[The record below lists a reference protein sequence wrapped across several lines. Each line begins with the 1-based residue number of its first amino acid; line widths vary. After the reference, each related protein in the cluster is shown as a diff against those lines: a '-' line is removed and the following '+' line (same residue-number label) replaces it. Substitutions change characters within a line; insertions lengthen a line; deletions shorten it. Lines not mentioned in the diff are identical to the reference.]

1 MFFELGSFA
10 PVASILLIAGVFIVF
25 LLEIFSAEVVALCG
39 AAIALFLGI
48 VTTDDLLKAVGNPAP
63 ITIGAM
69 FVLSAAL
76 IRTGVLDALAAHL
89 IKGVGSHPILT
100 ISTFFAVAAA
110 ASAFMNNTPVVMV
123 LIPVVFGLARAM
135 GTNASRYLIPLSYV
149 VILGGTCTLIGT
161 STNLLV
167 DGVARDLG
175 MTPFSLFEIAP
186 LGIALAISCGLFLAI
201 AAPRLLPDR
210 AALSDQSALRDRKSW
225 TVELF
230 VPHESPLIGKK
241 IPDIAAFRRGSG
253 RVIDLIREDVSL
265 RHRFAEELLEA
276 GDRVV
281 LRTSEEEVMALRENS
296 SVHMQMSGAE
306 WAHTRQNTV
315 IEALV
320 GSAKGV
326 VSDLGWRRRYGVY
339 PIAIH
344 RRGSSVDLRETGL
357 RLIPGDTVLLD
368 GTREDIERLAR
379 EEDLT
384 LLAPL
389 TTRAYRR
396 NKAPIAILVMIA
408 VVLGAALNL
417 APILPL
423 SVIGVAIVLATGCV
437 DSDEGVGSIDGRLLL
452 LVVSMLVLGNALDS
466 SGAMERI
473 VAMLTPML
481 SGLKP
486 LVTLAVIYAATSI
499 LTEIVT
505 NNAVAV
511 VMTPIAAGVA
521 SQLGLD
527 PRPFVVAV
535 MFGASASFATPI
547 GYQTNMMVY
556 SAGGYKFSDFLRIGL
571 PMNIMAGIVTVLLTP
586 LIWPFHP

>member
-1 MFFELGSFA
+1 MFFDLGSFA

-25 LLEIFSAEVVALCG
+25 LLELFSAEVVALCG

-48 VTTDDLLKAVGNPAP
+48 VSTDDLLKAVGNPAP

-89 IKGVGSHPILT
+89 IKGVGRHPILT
-100 ISTFFAVAAA
+100 ISTFFGVAAA

-175 MTPFSLFEIAP
+175 IAPFSLFEIAP
-186 LGIALAISCGLFLAI
+186 LGIALAVVCGLFLAV

-230 VPHESPLIGKK
+230 VPLESPLVGKR
-241 IPDIAAFRRGSG
+241 IADVAAFRRGSG

-265 RHRFAEELLEA
+265 RHRFAEETLEA

-281 LRTSEEEVMALRENS
+281 LRTSEEEVMALRENR
-296 SVHMQMSGAE
+296 SVSLELSGAE
-306 WAHTRQNTV
+306 WVQSRQSTV

-320 GSAKGV
+320 GSAKGM
-326 VSDLGWRRRYGVY
+326 VSELGWRRRYGVY
-339 PIAIH
+339 PIAMH

-357 RLIPGDTVLLD
+357 RLLPGDRVLLD
-368 GTREDIERLAR
+368 GPRDDIERLAR
-379 EEDLT
+379 EENLT

-389 TTRAYRR
+389 ATRAYRR

-408 VVLGAALNL
+408 VVLGAALEL

-423 SVIGVAIVLATGCV
+423 SVIGVAIVLATRCV
-437 DSDEGVGSIDGRLLL
+437 DPDEGVGSIDGRLLL
-452 LVVSMLVLGNALDS
+452 LVVSMLVLGNALDR

-473 VAMLTPML
+473 VSLLTPIL
-481 SGLKP
+481 SGLNP

-521 SQLGLD
+521 AQLGLD

-556 SAGGYKFSDFLRIGL
+556 SAGGYRFADFLRIGL
-571 PMNIMAGIVTVLLTP
+571 PMNVLAGIVTVLLTP